1 MDQRQRLLPGQRMD
15 SLVGRAH
22 RLETGATVTAKT
34 GATIAVL
41 VVWLLV
47 ACLVP
52 AQVAVGQT
60 MLRASPPVKH
70 PRPAPSH
77 HSDSNAKVRRGIN
90 AASETEPTPGV
101 RIRHSDQRNETAYR
115 QLSPATQKAITL
127 QVALERA
134 GFSPG
139 IIDASVGR
147 KTRAAVRAFQAAAG
161 LSVTGR
167 LDQATR
173 RALSPEAIPV
183 LRRYVLTKG
192 DVALVGD
199 CPTDWVKKSKARWL
213 GFKSLATVAAYH
225 GHCSTKL
232 LARLNPSANIQS
244 LAVGDALFLPDVT
257 SNVKTPRVARIE
269 IDFGTKMIRAFGRS
283 GKQVGLFH
291 CSIAREKRH
300 RPSGPCK
307 IKSITTRPKY
317 LFKPESWPEVKGVHE
332 RLVIPPGP
340 RNPVGLCWIGLS
352 IRGYGIHGTPEPE
365 LIGKTGSHGCF
376 RLTNWDALRLGNML
390 RVGVPV
396 RLVDSSAKLARSG

>member
-1 MDQRQRLLPGQRMD
+1 MNQKQCRRMGHCTHLLNPWGSEWIADQAQVAGASDQEMGRMTHPTRLR
-15 SLVGRAH
+15 H
-22 RLETGATVTAKT
+22 RFVTRATVA
-34 GATIAVL
+34 AL
-41 VVWLLV
+41 VIWFF
-47 ACLVP
+47 VP

-60 MLRASPPVKH
+60 MLGASPAAKH
-70 PRPAPSH
+70 PRPTPSH
-77 HSDSNAKVRRGIN
+77 HSDSESKDRDYE
-90 AASETEPTPGV
+90 S
-101 RIRHSDQRNETAYR
+101 AYR
-115 QLSPATQKAITL
+115 QLPSAAQKGIRL

-173 RALSPEAIPV
+173 RALAPEAIPV

-192 DVALVGD
+192 DAALVGD
-199 CPTDWVKKSKARWL
+199 CPTDWVAKSKARWL
-213 GFKSLATVAAYH
+213 GFASLASVAAYH
-225 GHCSTKL
+225 GHCSMKL
-232 LARLNPSANIQS
+232 LARLNPSADIQS
-244 LAVGDALFLPDVT
+244 LAIGDAVFLPDVT

-269 IDFGTKMIRAFGRS
+269 IDFGTKMIRAFHRS